1 MRGVRCAVNVGGM
14 YSWETRSQ
22 GGGHDT
28 QGTRG
33 GHWEGMRVDSQA
45 CALQPLGIGMALTF
59 TVLVEKVM
67 FPDNSFLQA
76 QVTWRLL

>member
-1 MRGVRCAVNVGGM
+1 MRGVRCAVNMGGM

-33 GHWEGMRVDSQA
+33 GHWEGMRVDSQ
-45 CALQPLGIGMALTF
+45 PLGIGMALTL

-67 FPDNSFLQA
+67 FPDN
-76 QVTWRLL
+76 R